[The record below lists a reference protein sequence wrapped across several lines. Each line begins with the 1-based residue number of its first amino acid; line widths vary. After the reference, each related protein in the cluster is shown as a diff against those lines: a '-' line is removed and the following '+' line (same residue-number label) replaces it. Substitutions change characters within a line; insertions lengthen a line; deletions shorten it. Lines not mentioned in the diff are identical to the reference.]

1 MSQNSNPDFTTS
13 STGQTPEGTPGYPAS
28 PGQATPPV
36 DYFESD
42 TPPYPASGAA
52 TGSVSTDPYYPEPV
66 SYESSTTDS
75 STTKD
80 VAKDEAANVK
90 DTAVGAGQ
98 QVASVA
104 KDEAKNVVAD
114 AGQQAKSLLNQA
126 AGEASSQVNTQQQRI
141 ASLVQ
146 GYAKELSGM
155 SSGESTSGALTD
167 LVSQA
172 SQKVTD
178 LGQWLEN
185 REPKEVLNELSS
197 FARRRPGAF
206 LLGAALAGA
215 AAGRLTKGL
224 MADAKDSKSD
234 ASLTTG
240 REFSSPSGTA
250 PMGDA
255 YYGDSAA
262 PAYAEGSSFSDYGR
276 QDVAR

>member
-1 MSQNSNPDFTTS
+1 MSQNPDFTTS
-13 STGQTPEGTPGYPAS
+13 STGQTPDGTPGYPAS
-28 PGQATPPV
+28 PGQATPPA

-42 TPPYPASGAA
+42 TPPYPAGGAA

-66 SYESSTTDS
+66 SYES

-98 QVASVA
+98 QVAAVA
-104 KDEAKNVVAD
+104 KDEVKNVVAD
-114 AGQQAKSLLNQA
+114 AGEQAKSLLNQA

-172 SQKVTD
+172 SQRVT
-178 LGQWLEN
+178 GFGEWLEN

-215 AAGRLTKGL
+215 VAGRLTKGL
-224 MADAKDSKSD
+224 MADAKDSQPG
-234 ASLTTG
+234 ASMTAG
-240 REFSSPSGTA
+240 REFSSPAGTA

-255 YYGDSAA
+255 YYGDPVA
-262 PAYAEGSSFSDYGR
+262 PAHAEGSSFSDYSR